1 MVKISI
7 IRFNITSYMGDKIL
21 ENKLGIT
28 NEIELAKEEERI
40 INNSFLL
47 N

>member
-7 IRFNITSYMGDKIL
+7 IWFNITSYTGDKML

-28 NEIELAKEEERI
+28 NEIKLAKEEERI